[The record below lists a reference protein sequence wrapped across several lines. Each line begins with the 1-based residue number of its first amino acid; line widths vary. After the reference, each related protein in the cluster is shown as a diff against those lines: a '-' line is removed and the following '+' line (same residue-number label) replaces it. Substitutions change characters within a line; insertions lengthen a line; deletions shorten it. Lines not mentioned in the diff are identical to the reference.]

1 MSQRSNVREEWGEIM
16 ALLQGQEGGRPLKR
30 PWGGVAGSSGVS
42 LENGSLGRRQV
53 HMEQDNWKGD
63 SGDSR
68 AIPRITEA
76 LVAPVLS
83 LPRLS

>member
-1 MSQRSNVREEWGEIM
+1 MSQSSNVGEEWGEIM
-16 ALLQGQEGGRPLKR
+16 ALLQGQVGGRLQG
-30 PWGGVAGSSGVS
+30 WVAGSVGVS
-42 LENGSLGRRQV
+42 LGNGSLGRRQV
-53 HMEQDNWKGD
+53 HTEQDNWKGD

-83 LPRLS
+83 LPQLS

>member
-1 MSQRSNVREEWGEIM
+1 M
-16 ALLQGQEGGRPLKR
+16 ALLQGQEGGRPLKW
-30 PWGGVAGSSGVS
+30 PWGGAVGSTGVS
-42 LENGSLGRRQV
+42 LGNGSLGRRQV

-68 AIPRITEA
+68 AIPRMTEA
-76 LVAPVLS
+76 LVAPMLS